1 MDNKNDN
8 IQIMSVFV
16 SQIVFLSLPLIFESL
31 DFGEEEET
39 SLSIVYT
46 LLLVVCSCNMLYLWS
61 MGDRK

>member
-1 MDNKNDN
+1 MFKG
-8 IQIMSVFV
+8 
-16 SQIVFLSLPLIFESL
+16 LKFESVDAVREYQEL
-31 DFGEEEET
+31 LEEEFDFGEEEET